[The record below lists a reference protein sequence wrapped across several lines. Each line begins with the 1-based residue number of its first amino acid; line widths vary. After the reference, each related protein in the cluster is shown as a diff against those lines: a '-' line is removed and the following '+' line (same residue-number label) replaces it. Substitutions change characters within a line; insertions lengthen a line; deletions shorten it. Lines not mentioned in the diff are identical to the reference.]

1 MQALQLKQTFK
12 TNISDIYALFGDDEG
27 LLLYALEKFYDLIPQ
42 DTRDFCIQKFEGNE
56 VSSEEIIS
64 SLSYGAMFGDR
75 RLVVVKDFNRKLSVS
90 ETESWLDYVA
100 NLSEGN
106 ILVLV
111 NCPTVKNAIS
121 QFVVEVDCNKM
132 SLIDYVGYIET
143 LFKFYKINYDKSSL
157 SEIVHRCNKDFGKI
171 NNELKKIM
179 LYCADGTQVNKA
191 VIEDIVPIDT
201 ETQVFEFIFAIQD
214 GDFDKAMGIINIL
227 LDRGDKPSMILATLT
242 LTYKRMFA
250 IMTND
255 GDDDFLS
262 ESLGMRKSALFMARK
277 NIDAAKRRTQGFLSK
292 LKNTVYYLYA
302 LEYDFKSGKISQENA
317 LDLAI
322 NYLIGKTNAKRA

>member
-132 SLIDYVGYIET
+132 SLID
-143 LFKFYKINYDKSSL
+143 
-157 SEIVHRCNKDFGKI
+157 
-171 NNELKKIM
+171 
-179 LYCADGTQVNKA
+179 
-191 VIEDIVPIDT
+191 
-201 ETQVFEFIFAIQD
+201 
-214 GDFDKAMGIINIL
+214 
-227 LDRGDKPSMILATLT
+227 
-242 LTYKRMFA
+242 
-250 IMTND
+250 
-255 GDDDFLS
+255 
-262 ESLGMRKSALFMARK
+262 
-277 NIDAAKRRTQGFLSK
+277 
-292 LKNTVYYLYA
+292 
-302 LEYDFKSGKISQENA
+302 
-317 LDLAI
+317 
-322 NYLIGKTNAKRA
+322 

>member
-1 MQALQLKQTFK
+1 
-12 TNISDIYALFGDDEG
+12 
-27 LLLYALEKFYDLIPQ
+27 
-42 DTRDFCIQKFEGNE
+42 
-56 VSSEEIIS
+56 
-64 SLSYGAMFGDR
+64 
-75 RLVVVKDFNRKLSVS
+75 
-90 ETESWLDYVA
+90 
-100 NLSEGN
+100 
-106 ILVLV
+106 
-111 NCPTVKNAIS
+111 
-121 QFVVEVDCNKM
+121 
-132 SLIDYVGYIET
+132 
-143 LFKFYKINYDKSSL
+143 
-157 SEIVHRCNKDFGKI
+157 
-171 NNELKKIM
+171 M

-191 VIEDIVPIDT
+191 VIEDIVPTDT